1 MKEILKLIY
10 DVCDKEDREKISEFV
25 KNKDKEWLI
34 EYFIRRAEYLVVLLR
49 GWIALNNTLA
59 IR

>member
-10 DVCDKEDREKISEFV
+10 DVCDKEDCEKISEFV

-34 EYFIRRAEYLVVLLR
+34 EYFINDQYSLEFIFYIWVLYWKL
-49 GWIALNNTLA
+49 
-59 IR
+59 

>member
-34 EYFIRRAEYLVVLLR
+34 EYFIENDQYSLEFIFYIWVLYWKL
-49 GWIALNNTLA
+49 
-59 IR
+59 